1 MNRTLILGTR
11 GSRLALW
18 QAHHVRDLIAA
29 LAPDVQLEIR
39 TIKTQ
44 GDRIQDRPLSQVG
57 GTGLFVKEIEE
68 ALHRREIDFAVH
80 SMKDLP
86 TAQPDGL
93 VIAAV
98 SEREQPFDMLVT
110 AYGTKLA
117 QLPEGARVGTSSPR
131 RAAQLMHR
139 RRDLRV
145 ADLRGN
151 VDTRVKKLLAGEYD
165 AIVLAEAGL
174 KRLGIEG
181 IQPVRLTPD
190 EMLPCA
196 GQGALGIETRADDA
210 DCRAVIARLEHAL
223 ARREVDAERALL
235 AALGGGCSAPIG
247 TLAREEGGR
256 MRIAGAVGDPAG
268 TRLVR
273 SEITGDPA
281 DGVSMARQ
289 LAKELI
295 SMGAGDL
302 VRTGKQ
308 V

>member
-18 QAHHVRDLIAA
+18 QAHHVRDLLVA
-29 LAPDVQLEIR
+29 LDPDVRIEIV

-68 ALHRREIDFAVH
+68 AMHRREIDFAVH

-86 TAQPDGL
+86 TAQPEGL

-98 SEREQPFDMLVT
+98 SEREQPYDCLVT
-110 AYGTKLA
+110 ADGKRLA
-117 QLPEGARVGTSSPR
+117 DLPEGARVGTSSPR
-131 RAAQLMHR
+131 RVAQLMHKR
-139 RRDLRV
+139 PDLRPT
-145 ADLRGN
+145 DLRGN
-151 VDTRVKKLLAGEYD
+151 VDTRVKKLLTGDYE

-181 IQPVRLTPD
+181 IKPVRLTPA

-196 GQGALGIETRADDA
+196 GQGALAIETRADDA
-210 DCRAVIARLEHAL
+210 ECRAVIARLENAQ
-223 ARREVDAERALL
+223 ARRETDAERALL

-247 TLAREEGGR
+247 TLALELAGR
-256 MRIAGAVGDPAG
+256 MSVAGCVGDPAG
-268 TRLVR
+268 TRMVR
-273 SEITGDPA
+273 TDMAGEPER
-281 DGVSMARQ
+281 GVSMARE
-289 LAKELI
+289 LAQRLLA
-295 SMGAGDL
+295 MGAGDL
-302 VRTGKQ
+302 VRTGKTA
-308 V
+308 